1 MNNENY
7 SNVLLKGI
15 LNLNCNRK
23 YKKHNQANFFVIHM
37 MLNYDAPLYRPPS
50 EARSLI
56 FQVTLGCSFNECSF
70 CDMYRSKEY
79 SERSWDEIKTEIDM
93 MANYLPDTKRV
104 FLADGDALNLDSEF
118 MIKIVK
124 YIRVKFANIERISC
138 YAMPMNILKKTPEEL
153 KKMNEAGL
161 NMFYLG
167 IESGSDIVL
176 KKVTKGAIAKTIIK
190 SVNKAKDA
198 GYEMSCMII
207 LGLGGK
213 TYSKEHIKGT
223 AEVIS
228 ACSPQYVGALTLYL
242 ENGIKQ
248 EFIDKFE
255 GEFIKIN
262 DDESLK
268 ELHDLIS
275 QIETKNKIIFR
286 ANHGSNAYTIKG
298 TFPQDK
304 QDMIDK
310 IDWMKQHPEIIRPQ
324 GLRGF

>member
-1 MNNENY
+1 
-7 SNVLLKGI
+7 
-15 LNLNCNRK
+15 
-23 YKKHNQANFFVIHM
+23 

-50 EARSLI
+50 ESRSLI

-79 SERSWDEIKTEIDM
+79 SERPWDEVKLEIDL
-93 MANYLPDTKRV
+93 MAKHLPNTRRI
-104 FLADGDALNLDSEF
+104 FLADGDALNLDAKY
-118 MIKIVK
+118 MVKILK
-124 YIRVKFANIERISC
+124 YLREKFLNLERISC
-138 YAMPMNILKKTPEEL
+138 YAMPMNILKKTSEEL
-153 KKMNEAGL
+153 EMMHDAGL
-161 NMFYLG
+161 DMLYLG
-167 IESGSDIVL
+167 IESGSDIIL

-198 GYEMSCMII
+198 GYIMSCMII
-207 LGLGGK
+207 LGLGGR
-213 TYSKEHIKGT
+213 TYSKEHIKGS

-228 ACSPQYVGALTLYL
+228 ACSPHYVGALTLYL

-248 EFIDKFE
+248 EFLEKF
-255 GEFIKIN
+255 GEPFIRIN
-262 DDESLK
+262 DDESLD
-268 ELHDLIS
+268 ELHDLVS
-275 QIETKNKIIFR
+275 QIETKEEIVFR

-310 IDWMKQHPEIIRPQ
+310 IQWMKQHPEIMRPQ